1 MKYKLMED
9 IATTEQTFNKD
20 ELARMCRHP
29 VVSEVEYIISLKH
42 ELELYVK
49 DEHTTTA
56 SKCDYVD
63 SHFAQMRT
71 TWNKLG
77 PARILAR
84 RMFSLHEYLFDILDK
99 SLEVEAAK
107 DNMRQ
112 GKELRKDETCKQ
124 GCC

>member
-1 MKYKLMED
+1 MKQKFMED

-29 VVSEVEYIISLKH
+29 VVSEVEYIVSLKH
-42 ELELYVK
+42 DLDSYVRN
-49 DEHTTTA
+49 EHETTS
-56 SKCDYVD
+56 SKCEYVD
-63 SHFAQMRT
+63 SQFAQMRT

-77 PARILAR
+77 PARVLAR
-84 RMFSLHEYLFDILDK
+84 RMFPANEYFFDILDK

-112 GKELRKDETCKQ
+112 GKELKKDESCKQ